1 MPDVI
6 QKALE
11 SGPPARRSTGNRDSL
26 QRKQYWWLPY
36 VVLEFDKNEIL
47 VEALGGDLSKPEWN
61 YRADLCVVRLLAHLH
76 IPSPQAPSCSDVS
89 RTSTVS
95 VSAYLRTAQSLRG
108 QEDMGNDILMARVEL
123 TPVLDGHVREAYR
136 LTPSEPSM
144 LTHCMPFPLRLH
156 PPHLTPLM
164 TGDRTHPARQ
174 PPRACAPCAPSP

>member
-61 YRADLCVVRLLAHLH
+61 YRADLCVSFVVA
-76 IPSPQAPSCSDVS
+76 APDV
-89 RTSTVS
+89 
-95 VSAYLRTAQSLRG
+95 
-108 QEDMGNDILMARVEL
+108 
-123 TPVLDGHVREAYR
+123 
-136 LTPSEPSM
+136 
-144 LTHCMPFPLRLH
+144 F
-156 PPHLTPLM
+156 
-164 TGDRTHPARQ
+164 
-174 PPRACAPCAPSP
+174 